1 MECDARDERLC
12 RAWLLAIAIL
22 HWIVFA
28 LLVHNS
34 QRVDSAPPPVHSLAA
49 VVKDLIIGT

>member
-34 QRVDSAPPPVHSLAA
+34 PRADSAPPPVHNLAA
-49 VVKDLIIGT
+49 AVKDLIIGI

>member
-12 RAWLLAIAIL
+12 RTWLLAIAIL

-28 LLVHNS
+28 LLVRNS
-34 QRVDSAPPPVHSLAA
+34 HLSDAAPAAADNLAEA
-49 VVKDLIIGT
+49 VTRLFTGA